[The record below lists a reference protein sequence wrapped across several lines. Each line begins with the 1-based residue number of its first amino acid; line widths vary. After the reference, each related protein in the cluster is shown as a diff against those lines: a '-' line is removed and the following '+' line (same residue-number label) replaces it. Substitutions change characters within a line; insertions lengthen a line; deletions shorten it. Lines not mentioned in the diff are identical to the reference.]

1 MRISIIVI
9 MVMAITACSQNQKL
23 KYDTKVDLRGKQL
36 KNIPSIVYKNSIITY
51 LDLGSSEVTFYPPLS
66 SPPENLTNSIS
77 NLSEQI
83 GDLVTLQTLILNSN
97 KLKSLPNSITKL
109 VNLEVLDL
117 SINEEL
123 DIMQELD
130 KLTKLPKL
138 RVLKIVDVKMTES
151 DQAIIKSA
159 FKPETKVIMTIPEY
173 FEDYK

>member
-1 MRISIIVI
+1 MRISIILLMILVF
-9 MVMAITACSQNQKL
+9 TSCSQNQKL
-23 KYDTKVDLRGKQL
+23 QYDTRVDLRGKQL
-36 KNIPSIVYKNSIITY
+36 KKIPSIVFKNPNIIY
-51 LDLGSSEVTFYPPLS
+51 LDLGSNEVTFYPPLS
-66 SPPENLTNSIS
+66 FPPENMTNSIS

-117 SINEEL
+117 SINENL

-130 KLTKLPKL
+130 KLTKLPNL
-138 RVLKIVDVKMTES
+138 RVLKIVDVKMTEG
-151 DQAIIKSA
+151 DQAIIKSS

-173 FEDYK
+173 FEDSK